1 MLAQVPEWLNDG
13 AVVFGFIASVLA
25 VLGGFIAITH
35 YFTKRFKNEV
45 GEVIVAKVPTMID
58 DKVQPIFDRLDAQ
71 DQVIA
76 DINRAVNCVEFGEWM
91 LVQKV
96 DSIEV
101 RQRAHLMDL
110 GIVDDEP
117 EAGK

>member
-1 MLAQVPEWLNDG
+1 MLAQVPEWLSDSS
-13 AVVFGFIASVLA
+13 VFLGFLASVLA
-25 VLGGFIAITH
+25 VLGGVIAITH
-35 YFTKRFKNEV
+35 YFTKKFKNEIN
-45 GEVIVAKVPTMID
+45 EIIVAKVPTMID

-76 DINRAVNCVEFGEWM
+76 DINRAVNCVEPGERT